1 MFHRPKSETENNTAQ
16 GSLLKDSQRNQD
28 RNQAR
33 DKVPGRPPE
42 KSPVENYVKTE
53 KENRMYQNQPNT
65 QPASKADETETEGNA
80 PQNRPIDIPGN
91 PAGLQRAGQPPRM
104 PGAFPGTSY
113 ANAPAAGGYQAQPAK
128 APEGRRLVVGEGIS
142 LSGEIEACDTL
153 IVEGTIEA
161 ALKGAKVLEIAETGV
176 FYGTVEIE
184 EATVAGRFEGDLTVN
199 GRLTIRASGS
209 ITGAIAYKELA
220 VEAGAVLDGKVTP
233 LSGKVEKKSD
243 GSRSQGQKKAP
254 VRNDNSDN
262 ELPFSDKAM
271 TA

>member
-1 MFHRPKSETENNTAQ
+1 
-16 GSLLKDSQRNQD
+16 
-28 RNQAR
+28 
-33 DKVPGRPPE
+33 
-42 KSPVENYVKTE
+42 
-53 KENRMYQNQPNT
+53 MYQNQTNP
-65 QPASKADETETEGNA
+65 QSASQTDESEAEGNT

-91 PAGLQRAGQPPRM
+91 PAGLQRTAQPPRM

-113 ANAPAAGGYQAQPAK
+113 ASAPSAGYGQTQTAK

-254 VRNDNSDN
+254 VRNDNSGN
-262 ELPFSDKAM
+262 ELPFADKAM